1 MFVERPLRLFEVTNS
16 SRNFPP
22 EATPVGLSAQSVG
35 TVTSAEHAVG
45 GAGSGSVASTLCPR
59 CAASAGWRSIAANSS
74 AAARIEPPSSWI
86 DPQPRPRAQS
96 ATPSASKSPACTT

>member
-1 MFVERPLRLFEVTNS
+1 MFDERGLRLFEVTNS

-22 EATPVGLSAQSVG
+22 EATPVGLSAQSDG
-35 TVTSAEHAVG
+35 TVISAEHAVG
-45 GAGSGSVASTLCPR
+45 SPGNGSVASTLCPA
-59 CAASAGWRSIAANSS
+59 CAASAGWRSSAAISS

-86 DPQPRPRAQS
+86 DPQPRPLAQS